1 MTKVAAGITISLDG
15 YIIGPNRGPGRGL
28 GDSSVGAVVDGRH
41 TARQPRAG
49 AAPTRSVCRSSWWS
63 TDRGRS
69 RRRPIQV
76 QARERAGAA
85 IRDTQQ
91 AQGRP

>member
-1 MTKVAAGITISLDG
+1 MTRYAAGITISLDG
-15 YIIGPNRGPGRGL
+15 YITGPNDGPGRGL
-28 GDSSVGAVVDGRH
+28 GDSSVGIVVGGRH
-41 TARQPRAG
+41 TTRQPRAG

-69 RRRPIQV
+69 RRRPVQV
-76 QARERAGAA
+76 RERIGAA